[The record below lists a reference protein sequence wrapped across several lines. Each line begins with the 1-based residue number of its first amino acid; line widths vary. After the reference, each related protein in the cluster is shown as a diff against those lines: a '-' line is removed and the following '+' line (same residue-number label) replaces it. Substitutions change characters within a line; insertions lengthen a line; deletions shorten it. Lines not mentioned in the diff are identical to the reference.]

1 MAKELVKGNEA
12 IAKAAIKAGCQCY
25 FGYPITPQS
34 EIGEYMGAYLPELG
48 RVFITAESELASI
61 NMVIGA
67 GTTGTKAMTSS
78 SSCGIALMQ
87 EAFSAM
93 CCAEVPG
100 VIVSVMRGGPGLGNI
115 APAQADYFQ
124 ALKGGGN
131 GDYHLIVLSPSTVQE
146 AVDLTYRAF
155 HLALKYRNPVMLL
168 ADGML
173 GQMMEPAEFGEY
185 PYKDPDVTKWA
196 LDGANNREPRNIV
209 SLHMPEGEMEAL
221 TNRIFEKYEQV
232 AKEET
237 TYESYMTGDAR
248 LILTAFGTVGRIAK
262 SAVQKARKAGMKVGL
277 FRPIT
282 LYPFPEKQL
291 HEVAQHADMILDLE
305 LNKGQMLLDVRSAV
319 FGACPVEFFGRTA
332 GGLLTPDMM
341 FEKIQEL
348 YKKLDNRL
356 EAKIEAGVK
365 KLWKH

>member
-1 MAKELVKGNEA
+1 MAKVLVKGNEA
-12 IAKAAIKAGCQCY
+12 IAQAAINAGCQCY

-34 EIGEYMGAYLPELG
+34 EIGEYMGAHLPKMG
-48 RVFITAESELASI
+48 RVFVTAESELASI

-67 GTTGTKAMTSS
+67 GTTGAKAMTSS

-87 EAFSAM
+87 ESISAM

-131 GDYHLIVLSPSTVQE
+131 GDYKTLVLSPSTVQE
-146 AVDLTYRAF
+146 AIDLTYRAF
-155 HLALKYRNPVMLL
+155 YLTLKYRNPVMLL
-168 ADGML
+168 ADGIL

-185 PYKDPDVTKWA
+185 PYEDPDVSTWA

-209 SLHMPEGEMEAL
+209 SLHMPDGAMEER
-221 TNRIFEKYEQV
+221 TNRLFEKYQAMQEN
-232 AKEET
+232 ET
-237 TYESYMTGDAR
+237 TYEDFMLKDAK
-248 LILTAFGTVGRIAK
+248 LVITAFGTVGRVAK
-262 SAVQKARKAGMKVGL
+262 TAIKKAREAGMKVGL

-282 LYPFPEKQL
+282 LFPFPDKAL
-291 HEVAQHADMILDLE
+291 YDVAENADLILDLE

-319 FGACPVEFFGRTA
+319 FGACPVEFYGRTA
-332 GGLLTPDMM
+332 GGLLTPDSIY
-341 FEKIQEL
+341 EKICEL
-348 YKKLDNRL
+348 YKKIDN
-356 EAKIEAGVK
+356 KIEAGVN
-365 KLWKH
+365 

>member
-34 EIGEYMGAYLPELG
+34 EIGEYMGAALPKLG

-115 APAQADYFQ
+115 APAQGDYFQ

-131 GDYHLIVLSPSTVQE
+131 GDYKIIVLSPSNVQE
-146 AVDLTYRAF
+146 AIDLTYRAF

-168 ADGML
+168 ADGIL

-185 PYKDPDVTKWA
+185 PYKDPDVSEWA
-196 LDGANNREPRNIV
+196 LSGANNRPARNIV
-209 SLHMPEGEMEAL
+209 SLHMPEGEMEER
-221 TNRIFEKYEQV
+221 TNMLFEKYELV
-232 AKEET
+232 AKNET
-237 TYESYMTGDAR
+237 TYEDYFLKDAK
-248 LILTAFGTVGRIAK
+248 LVLTAFGTVGRVAK
-262 SAVQKARKAGMKVGL
+262 AAVDRARQAGMKVGL

-282 LYPFPEKQL
+282 LFPFPDKSL
-291 HEVAQHADMILDLE
+291 HEIAKQADIILDLE

-319 FGACPVEFFGRTA
+319 FGACPVEFYGRCA
-332 GGLLTPDMM
+332 GGLLSPDMIY
-341 FEKIQEL
+341 EKIVEL
-348 YKKLDNRL
+348 YRKIDN
-356 EAKIEAGVK
+356 KTKAGVI
-365 KLWKH
+365 

>member
-1 MAKELVKGNEA
+1 MAKVLVKGNEA
-12 IAKAAIKAGCQCY
+12 IAQAAINAGCQCY

-34 EIGEYMGAYLPELG
+34 EIGEYMGANLPKLG
-48 RVFITAESELASI
+48 RTFVTAESELASI

-87 EAFSAM
+87 ESISAM

-131 GDYHLIVLSPSTVQE
+131 GDYKTLVLAPSTVQE
-146 AVDLTYRAF
+146 AIDLTYRAF
-155 HLALKYRNPVMLL
+155 HLSLKYRNPVMLL
-168 ADGML
+168 LDGLL

-185 PYKDPDVTKWA
+185 PYKDPDVSDWA
-196 LDGANNREPRNIV
+196 LSGADNRPARNVV
-209 SLHMPEGEMEAL
+209 SLHMPEGALEQL
-221 TNRIFEKYEQV
+221 TNRIFEKYELA

-237 TYESYMTGDAR
+237 TYEAFQLEDAK
-248 LILTAFGTVGRIAK
+248 LVLTAFGSVGRIAK
-262 SAVQKARKAGMKVGL
+262 AAVLKAREKGMKVGL
-277 FRPIT
+277 FRPVT
-282 LYPFPEKQL
+282 LFPFPEKQL
-291 HEVAQHADMILDLE
+291 HEAAKKAEMILDLE

-319 FGACPVEFFGRTA
+319 FGACPVEFFGRT
-332 GGLLTPDMM
+332 GGGALTPDLMLG
-341 FEKIQEL
+341 KIEEL
-348 YKKLDNRL
+348 YEKLDN
-356 EAKIEAGVK
+356 KTEAGVR
-365 KLWKH
+365 

>member
-1 MAKELVKGNEA
+1 MGKVLVKGNEA
-12 IAKAAIKAGCQCY
+12 IAQAAINAGCHCY

-34 EIGEYMGAYLPELG
+34 EIGEYMGAKMPALK

-87 EAFSAM
+87 EAISAM

-131 GDYHLIVLSPSTVQE
+131 GDYKTIVLSPSTVQE
-146 AVDLTYRAF
+146 AIDLTYRAF
-155 HLALKYRNPVMLL
+155 YLSLKYRNPIILL
-168 ADGML
+168 ADGIL
-173 GQMMEPAEFGEY
+173 GQMMESAEFKEY
-185 PYKDPDVTKWA
+185 PYQDPDVSEWA
-196 LDGANNREPRNIV
+196 LGGALKARNLV
-209 SLHMPEGEMEAL
+209 SLHMKENELEIRTERL
-221 TNRIFEKYEQV
+221 FEKYALIE
-232 AKEET
+232 KNET
-237 TYESYMTGDAR
+237 TYETYMTEDAS
-248 LILTAFGTVGRIAK
+248 LVVTAFGTVGRVAK
-262 SAVQKARKAGMKVGL
+262 AAVKKARERGMKVGL

-282 LYPFPEKQL
+282 LFPFPEKAL
-291 HEVAQHADMILDLE
+291 HETAKRVDMILDVE

-319 FGACPVEFFGRTA
+319 FGECPVEFYGRTG
-332 GGLLTPDMM
+332 GGLITPENIFD
-341 FEKIQEL
+341 KIAEL
-348 YKKLDNRL
+348 YCKA
-356 EAKIEAGVK
+356 EVV
-365 KLWKH
+365 

>member
-1 MAKELVKGNEA
+1 MAKVLVKGNEA
-12 IAKAAIKAGCQCY
+12 IAQAAINAGCQCY

-34 EIGEYMGAYLPELG
+34 EIGEYMGAHLPELG
-48 RVFITAESELASI
+48 RTFITAESELASI

-87 EAFSAM
+87 EAISAM

-115 APAQADYFQ
+115 APAQGDYFQ

-131 GDYHLIVLSPSTVQE
+131 GDYKTVVLSPSTVQE
-146 AVDLTYRAF
+146 AIDLTYRAF

-168 ADGML
+168 ADGIL

-185 PYKDPDVTKWA
+185 PYDDPDVSTWA
-196 LDGANNREPRNIV
+196 LDGANNRPARNIV
-209 SLHMPEGEMEAL
+209 SLHMPEGAMEAL
-221 TNRIFEKYEQV
+221 TNRIFEKYEKIAQ
-232 AKEET
+232 EET
-237 TYESYMTGDAR
+237 TFEGYKLEDAK
-248 LILTAFGTVGRIAK
+248 LVLTAFGTVGRIAK
-262 SAVQKARKAGMKVGL
+262 AAVNKAREKGMKVGL
-277 FRPIT
+277 FRPVT
-282 LYPFPEKQL
+282 LFPFPAKQL
-291 HEVAQHADMILDLE
+291 HETAKNADMILDLE

-332 GGLLTPDMM
+332 GGLLTPDMIM
-341 FEKIQEL
+341 KKIEEL
-348 YKKLDNRL
+348 YSKLDT
-356 EAKIEAGVK
+356 KTEAGVN
-365 KLWKH
+365 

>member
-1 MAKELVKGNEA
+1 MAKVLVKGNEA
-12 IAKAAIKAGCQCY
+12 IAQAAINAGCQCY

-34 EIGEYMGAYLPELG
+34 EIGEYMGAHLPAMG
-48 RVFITAESELASI
+48 RTFITAESELASI

-87 EAFSAM
+87 ESISAM

-131 GDYHLIVLSPSTVQE
+131 GDYKTIVLSPSTVQE
-146 AVDLTYRAF
+146 AIDLTYRAF
-155 HLALKYRNPVMLL
+155 HLSLKYRNPVMIL
-168 ADGML
+168 ADGLL

-185 PYKDPDVTKWA
+185 PYKDPDVSEWA
-196 LDGANNREPRNIV
+196 LNGADNRPARNVV
-209 SLHMPEGEMEAL
+209 SLHMPEGAL
-221 TNRIFEKYEQV
+221 EELTDRLFEKYERV

-237 TYESYMTGDAR
+237 TYEGFMLDDAK
-248 LILTAFGTVGRIAK
+248 LVLTAFGSVGRIAK
-262 SAVQKARKAGMKVGL
+262 AAVLKARAKGLKVGL
-277 FRPIT
+277 FRPVT
-282 LYPFPEKQL
+282 LFPFPEQQL
-291 HEVAQHADMILDLE
+291 HEAAQKADMILDLE

-319 FGACPVEFFGRTA
+319 FGASPVEFFGRTA
-332 GGLLTPDMM
+332 GGLLTPDMILKKV
-341 FEKIQEL
+341 EEL
-348 YKKLDNRL
+348 YSKIDN
-356 EAKIEAGVK
+356 KTEAGVR
-365 KLWKH
+365 